1 MKRQVLM
8 LVAIVVLAPFT
19 FAQGLQPRRVAA
31 WTCVDNDEHDP
42 ALRAFGRT
50 AHCEAW
56 SPAGPGSGARP
67 SDARPAIVVPSGL
80 SSSWT
85 SMPLPLVSWDVPI
98 AELRTA
104 TLVAGADRI
113 LRPLRAETQGDVS
126 RPCSAPG
133 ASTAVAA
140 LPLRVIDPSRGIV
153 GPLRNRVG
161 TYAGRGASATVS
173 RIVENRAA
181 SYALECTNEL
191 RRGFCGMWIELG
203 DFQAFADPSQALSVP
218 DADHLVIRGRGTPAG
233 KVGVSDLAAAKR
245 DEPVFL
251 GPLSSAV
258 RDRGGWIWRH
268 ALPDGIDRRQLRS
281 LVIDLTSEERARTE
295 ITGVWLVRSGDRTP
309 KGTRVRT
316 GRPPRLRQRGLW
328 VWNTADL
335 LSGAASVDELLSRAR
350 MWRLSEIYLQLPHDP
365 GAPLQWRRESDAALA
380 ALIRRLKSQRLKV
393 HALDGM
399 ASMALPGLR
408 ARVVELAQEVSR
420 YNARC
425 GRRCEF
431 DALHLDIEPYLLAEF
446 GGRRRAELLDSTIAT
461 LAAVRRAVEPLPLW
475 IDIPFWYDEGEEQGR
490 PGTPCERQ
498 AFLTRAWNS
507 VDGVVVMSYRTSADG
522 ADGLAMHA
530 LGEATLAKSTARP
543 FLFAVET
550 VPLPP
555 EDEWLVRFDEK
566 ATPKEGEPL
575 ALLVADAGDPFLL
588 FSSSP
593 AAADLDWIGTRAG
606 ALRIL
611 PVRFLA
617 GPPPGKITFHGQTAA
632 AVDSVVGESAALL
645 SRSGGRVDGVAYHE
659 LRTLPPR

>member
-1 MKRQVLM
+1 MKHQVLM
-8 LVAIVVLAPFT
+8 LIAMVFLAPWT

-31 WTCVDNDEHDP
+31 WTCVDQNEHDP
-42 ALRAFGRT
+42 ALLAFGRT

-56 SPAGPGSGARP
+56 SPAQLSGTGS
-67 SDARPAIVVPSGL
+67 AIMGSAINVPPEL

-98 AELRTA
+98 TELRTA

-113 LRPLRAETQGDVS
+113 LRSLRAETQGEVS
-126 RPCSAPG
+126 KSCAAPTVTT
-133 ASTAVAA
+133 TAAT
-140 LPLRVIDPSRGIV
+140 LPLRVLDPSRGIV

-181 SYALECTNEL
+181 AYALECTNEL

-203 DFQAFADPSQALSVP
+203 DFQTFADPSQALSVP
-218 DADHLVIRGRGTPAG
+218 DADQLVIRGRGAPAG

-268 ALPDGIDRRQLRS
+268 ALPDGVDRSQLRS
-281 LVIDLTSEERARTE
+281 LVIDLTSDERTRTE
-295 ITGVWLVRSGDRTP
+295 ITGIWLVRNQDRTP
-309 KGTRVRT
+309 KETRVRA
-316 GRPPRLRQRGLW
+316 GRTPRLRQRGLW
-328 VWNTADL
+328 VWNTTEL
-335 LSGAASVDELLSRAR
+335 LSGVASEDELLSRAR
-350 MWRLSEIYLQLPHDP
+350 MWRLNEIYRQLPHDP
-365 GAPLQWRRESDAALA
+365 GAPLQWQTKSDAALA

-399 ASMALPGLR
+399 ASMALPDLR
-408 ARVVELAQEVSR
+408 APVVELAQEVSR

-425 GRRCEF
+425 GRRCQF

-446 GGRRRAELLDSTIAT
+446 GGRRRAELLDSTTTT
-461 LAAVRRAVEPLPLW
+461 LAAVRRAVVPLPLW

-490 PGTPCERQ
+490 PGTPCERH

-530 LGEATLAKSTARP
+530 LGEATLAKSSARP

-555 EDEWLVRFDEK
+555 EDEWLVRFDEE

-575 ALLVADAGDPFLL
+575 ALLVSDAGDPFLL
-588 FSSSP
+588 FSPLP
-593 AAADLDWIGTRAG
+593 AAADLAWIRSRAG

-632 AVDSVVGESAALL
+632 AVDSVVGESASLL
-645 SRSGGRVDGVAYHE
+645 SRSGARVDGVAYHE
-659 LRTLPPR
+659 LRTLPAR